1 MTEPS
6 AESLARAQSCFSLI
20 CEQDIPIDA
29 FEVRHIA
36 RAIDE
41 AVDSS
46 RADCPFAECDRKGE
60 RVDEAVA
67 AERKR
72 AQDIIEAIIP
82 IRTAYEVS
90 NLRKTEAQP
99 LDGYWSTYEAAV
111 RRWEEGAK

>member
-72 AQDIIEAIIP
+72 GQDVVDAANRLIASKGWQHGRCSGREDCGCG
-82 IRTAYEVS
+82 
-90 NLRKTEAQP
+90 LM
-99 LDGYWSTYEAAV
+99 AAV
-111 RRWEEGAK
+111 KQWEEGAK